1 MNRYSAD
8 ILVYCCPGKGQRYVM
23 NIYELSY
30 AAAVMCYRNIDVL
43 EERHSVCGKAD
54 EELYEIIHEEFG
66 RKLDMMVK
74 VLTEFASNEEE
85 KDFLIHFV
93 MCIGGYR
100 QWDEPQMVNAP
111 ENESLSDY
119 ILKDVKLACNEHKKL
134 TEEMMKTLNRSV
146 HDRLFTWFMY
156 YPL

>member
-1 MNRYSAD
+1 MNA
-8 ILVYCCPGKGQRYVM
+8 C
-23 NIYELSY
+23 ELSY
-30 AAAVMCYRNIDVL
+30 VAAVMCYRNIDVL

-111 ENESLSDY
+111 D
-119 ILKDVKLACNEHKKL
+119 NEHRKL